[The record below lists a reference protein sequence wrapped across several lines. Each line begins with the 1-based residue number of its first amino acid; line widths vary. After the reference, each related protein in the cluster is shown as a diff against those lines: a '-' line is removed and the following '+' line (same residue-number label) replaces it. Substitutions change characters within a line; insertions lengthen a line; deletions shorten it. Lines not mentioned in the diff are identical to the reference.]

1 MSHDA
6 YGNLATLDQGLT
18 PLDQGLAPLDQ
29 GPERNCLISRRDLE
43 DLLQSVEAERETGY
57 RNLFSGIA
65 ASCGLGIAS
74 TVATRFDALVSAG
87 PTPLESLFLIFLS
100 AGTLAAGALAWFFRQ
115 RLLGTGSGN
124 ERRALHRHIR
134 ERLEQ
139 RTEPEGPQ
147 GYWP

>member
-6 YGNLATLDQGLT
+6 YGNLATLDQ
-18 PLDQGLAPLDQ
+18 Q
-29 GPERNCLISRRDLE
+29 GPAPVDQSLEHNCLISRRDLE
-43 DLLQSVEAERETGY
+43 RLLQGVEAERENGH
-57 RNLFSGIA
+57 RNLFAGIL

-74 TVATRFDALVSAG
+74 TVATRFDALVSLG

-100 AGTLAAGALAWFFRQ
+100 AGALAAGALAWFFHQ
-115 RLLGTGSGN
+115 RLTGVGSGN

-139 RTEPEGPQ
+139 PAESEGQ
-147 GYWP
+147 QGGYWP